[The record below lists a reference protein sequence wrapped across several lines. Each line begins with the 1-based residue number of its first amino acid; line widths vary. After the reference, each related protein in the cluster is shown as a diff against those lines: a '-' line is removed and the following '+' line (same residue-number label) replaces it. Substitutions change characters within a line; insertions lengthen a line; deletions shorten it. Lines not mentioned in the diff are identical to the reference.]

1 MANISLYLRTLS
13 YFKLEQL
20 YFKAYYTARD
30 RFRKFVNYKHNF
42 TLYRK
47 GVALKLEECV
57 PVKTSYEAN
66 KFTFLNQSV
75 KFSDKIDWEFQDKGT
90 LWAHHLNYFEYL
102 LQDDMSKARGSAL
115 MYLLI
120 DHLPKSHVAL
130 SPYSISV
137 RGINWIKFI
146 SKHGITRKTVDRYLF
161 CQYRI
166 LMDTAA
172 HDRMGHHLLE
182 NAFSMLFGAYYF
194 KGFELFAEAKII
206 LTRELYEQILPDGG
220 HFQLSPMYHQLML
233 LGILDSYNVMKNN
246 AVFEDETLIEL
257 LKVSAERMLG
267 WLEKITYSNGRIPC
281 LNDSVYDV
289 APSTSELIAYAKRL
303 EISAR
308 PVELKESGY
317 RVFRKGKMEGIIDIG
332 NVGPDYQ
339 TMHAHSDTFNF
350 ELMYDKKPLIVDT
363 GISTFISNNIRGRE
377 RSNFSH
383 NTVRLENINQ
393 SEVHDSFKVGRR
405 AKVTIDLDE
414 QDHYIAGHDG
424 YKKHEIMHQREFKVL
439 DDQLLIRDEMVTS
452 LNDIGSVYSFL
463 HFHPDCTIHK
473 IEANGLLVDD
483 WEIIFEGR
491 VDIKVFDYNY
501 ALGFNRTRRAKML
514 QVAFDGELDTKFVR
528 RQNQS
533 VN

>member
-1 MANISLYLRTLS
+1 MS
-13 YFKLEQL
+13 Y
-20 YFKAYYTARD
+20 YAIRD
-30 RFRKFVNYKHNF
+30 KFRDFVNYKFNF

-47 GVALKLEECV
+47 GVGLNLVECV
-57 PVKTSYEAN
+57 PVKKSYDAN

-115 MYLLI
+115 MYLMI
-120 DHLPKSHVAL
+120 DHLPKSSVAL

-194 KGFELFAEAKII
+194 KGFELFSEAKII

-233 LGILDSYNVMKNN
+233 LGILDCYNVMENN
-246 AVFEDETLIEL
+246 EVFEDETLKEL
-257 LKVSAERMLG
+257 LEVSAERMLG
-267 WLEKITYSNGRIPC
+267 WLEKMTYSNGEIPC
-281 LNDSVYDV
+281 LNDATYNM
-289 APSTSELIAYAKRL
+289 APSTKELFEYAKRL
-303 EISAR
+303 GIATRSI
-308 PVELKESGY
+308 ELKESGY
-317 RVFRKGKMEGIIDIG
+317 RVFSKGKMEGVLDIG
-332 NVGPDYQ
+332 NIGPDYQ

-350 ELMYDKKPLIVDT
+350 ELMHDQKPFIVDT

-393 SEVHDSFKVGRR
+393 SEIHSSFKVGRR
-405 AKVTIDLDE
+405 AKVNVELDE
-414 QDHYIAGHDG
+414 QDHYIASHDG
-424 YKKHEIMHQREFKVL
+424 YKKYGVLHQREFKVL
-439 DDQLLIRDEMVTS
+439 EDQLLIRDVMVHQ
-452 LNDIGSVYSFL
+452 LDELGKAYSFL
-463 HFHPDCTIHK
+463 HFHPDCVIHTV
-473 IEANGLLVDD
+473 ESNRVVVDE

-491 VDIKVFDYNY
+491 ADIKVFDYNY
-501 ALGFNRTRRAKML
+501 ALGFNVTKRAKML
-514 QVAFDGELDTKFVR
+514 QVAFDGELDTKIVR
-528 RQNQS
+528 QS
-533 VN
+533 SITPS